1 MSDGFT
7 QSVGTS
13 LAIASRLI
21 SKSNFETAQKRQD
34 TVQALISANAAT
46 PGLIMLMTAPA
57 SVPSN
62 GGTSVTEAWRS
73 SIYHVTVVAPWDVNA
88 TAEQKR
94 QRYRD
99 ASASI
104 DNLRR
109 VTPTAAYLVSLII
122 RCCYY

>member
-1 MSDGFT
+1 
-7 QSVGTS
+7 
-13 LAIASRLI
+13 
-21 SKSNFETAQKRQD
+21 
-34 TVQALISANAAT
+34 
-46 PGLIMLMTAPA
+46 MLMTAPA
-57 SVPSN
+57 SVPST

-73 SIYHVTVVAPWDVNA
+73 SIYHVTIVAPWDVNA

-104 DNLRR
+104 DNLRK

-122 RCCYY
+122 